1 MKHGYYTRT
10 DYSVVE
16 ALRVLEERSLASSSS
31 WVDVLRVPVRTLV
44 ERSLASS
51 SWIDV
56 LRVPLRA
63 LVERSLASSSGVDAL
78 RALVERSLAS
88 SSGVDV
94 LRTLAERSPS
104 DSFTV
109 GVLCVRRRS
118 PRPALTDLCS
128 LDSFLEDVL
137 PLPLR
142 VLSIRCSFGS
152 SALNMLRVLPET
164 VLP

>member
-56 LRVPLRA
+56 IRVP
-63 LVERSLASSSGVDAL
+63 L